1 MNNEKLKKLS
11 LNLVTNPDDFMQ
23 AFRKNV
29 DMYIAEKDIT
39 IREVSE
45 VADIPFDTLKSFIY
59 GDTKECKLST
69 AVKLAKAF
77 NVTIDE
83 LVGAGTIEDDTRE
96 CVALARNLKDHH
108 RYVIRSYV
116 RHQYKLHGEVP
127 STSKQISV
135 MLPEC
140 RNGYLKTTNVCEA
153 VNIDTLEK
161 GTRSKVCLGL
171 KVPCD
176 HYEPHFHQGEVI
188 LLATDRDGL
197 NGEKCVISHA
207 GNYYICIKKIETV
220 NGVKKISYLSI
231 MDGHSKMFDYA
242 EIDDKIGYVVG
253 FLIPDEPNNP
263 ETTYSWGE
271 R

>member
-1 MNNEKLKKLS
+1 MNKEKLKKLS
-11 LNLVTNPDDFMQ
+11 LKLTADRDDYMT
-23 AFRKNV
+23 AFRHNV

-39 IREVSE
+39 IRELSE
-45 VADIPFDTLKSFIY
+45 VADIPYSTLNTFLY
-59 GDTKECKLST
+59 GTSKDCNLST
-69 AVKLAKAF
+69 AVKLARAL
-77 NVTIDE
+77 NISIDE
-83 LVGAGTIEDDTRE
+83 LVGAETIEPETRE
-96 CVALARNLKDHH
+96 CVQLSRNLKEHH

-116 RHQYKLHGEVP
+116 RHQYKLHGEVQP
-127 STSKQISV
+127 TSKQISI

-153 VNIDTLEK
+153 VNIDHLEK

-171 KVPCD
+171 KIPCD
-176 HYEPHFHQGEVI
+176 HYEPHFLQEEII
-188 LLATDRDGL
+188 LLATDRDGM

-220 NGVKKISYLSI
+220 NGVKKISYLSMI
-231 MDGHSKMFDYA
+231 DGHSKMFDYE

-253 FLIPDEPNNP
+253 FLYPDE
-263 ETTYSWGE
+263 SWGE